1 MTHKH
6 STCTGPVVRND
17 DFSFPEGR
25 NHALCGYAC
34 PDGISQGYL
43 GFIGITRIQRLDSHS
58 PSPFLIPNDTL
69 YHLTAICLLRAG
81 VCRIVICELVEG
93 VETSPPVQSARR
105 SPMTREPNLHV
116 TLGMHVCVSRMSEST
131 VRREDTEHR
140 R

>member
-1 MTHKH
+1 MYRQYTVPVPYAYAVTAYRAAAYMHG
-6 STCTGPVVRND
+6 SRRAVVRND

-69 YHLTAICLLRAG
+69 CSDPSTPARIWPPRAHQG
-81 VCRIVICELVEG
+81 AG
-93 VETSPPVQSARR
+93 A
-105 SPMTREPNLHV
+105 
-116 TLGMHVCVSRMSEST
+116 
-131 VRREDTEHR
+131 
-140 R
+140 